1 MDLAPATAAAGPAS
15 GRCIAR
21 ANRLVRVKFIAL
33 PVEPTPG
40 DALRETCASGG
51 SSEAE
56 AGGHPGAGRGP
67 IIHFIFRVIGR
78 LVAARP

>member
-33 PVEPTPG
+33 PVEPAPEYAPG
-40 DALRETCASGG
+40 ETRAPGG
-51 SSEAE
+51 SSA
-56 AGGHPGAGRGP
+56 AGAGRHPGAGRGP
-67 IIHFIFRVIGR
+67 IIQLLFRVIGR